1 MSANPT
7 VLQLIPHRPPFLFVD
22 EIVAESGDSLTARRT
37 FRSEE
42 DFYKGHY
49 PGAPITPGVI
59 LCEAAFQTAA
69 VFLVRKLIAQGHSAE
84 GLTPVLSRIGEA
96 KFKRMV
102 KPGDVIEIEVTE
114 KETVQ
119 KFHFLR
125 GVLRKDGKP
134 VLALEFA
141 LALLPAGE
149 ES

>member
-1 MSANPT
+1 MNDILRA
-7 VLQLIPHRPPFLFVD
+7 IPHRPPFLFVD
-22 EIVAESGDSLTARRT
+22 EIVSERPDGLVARRT
-37 FRSEE
+37 FRAE
-42 DFYKGHY
+42 DFFYAGHY
-49 PGAPITPGVI
+49 PGNPITPGVI

-69 VFLVRKLIAQGHSAE
+69 VFLVRQLIAQGHSAA
-84 GLTPVLSRIGEA
+84 GLTPVLSRIREA

-102 KPGDVIEIEVTE
+102 KPGDTVEIEVTE

-141 LALLPAGE
+141 LALLPAE
-149 ES
+149 EAE

>member
-1 MSANPT
+1 MNDITRA
-7 VLQLIPHRPPFLFVD
+7 IPHRPPFLFVD
-22 EIVAESGDSLTARRT
+22 EIVQERADGLIARRT
-37 FRSEE
+37 FRAD
-42 DFYKGHY
+42 DFFYAGHY
-49 PGAPITPGVI
+49 PGNPITPGVI

-69 VFLVRKLIAQGHSAE
+69 VFLVRKLVAQGHSAA

-102 KPGDVIEIEVTE
+102 KPGDTIEIEVTE

-149 ES
+149 VE